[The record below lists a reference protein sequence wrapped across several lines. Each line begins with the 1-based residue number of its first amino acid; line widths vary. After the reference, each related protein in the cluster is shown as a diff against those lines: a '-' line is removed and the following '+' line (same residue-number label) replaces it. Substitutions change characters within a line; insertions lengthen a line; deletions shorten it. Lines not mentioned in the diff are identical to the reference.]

1 MDDNAV
7 GVMDGGRLSIVTRWK
22 IYGAAI
28 LVAFALYSGWAAH
41 QRAIG
46 ARDAM
51 LKEARAE
58 LSALRAEGQRLDTV
72 YVRDTLRLTRTRTRT
87 DSVIMATTDTVLHVD
102 TVKVLVEREREA
114 CSLALSTCE
123 SRVANAEERVAN
135 LQRQNTILHRQT
147 SAKQRNAFV
156 LGALTGVALAGA
168 AAIAAQ

>member
-1 MDDNAV
+1 MSTIAKLKV
-7 GVMDGGRLSIVTRWK
+7 
-22 IYGAAI
+22 YGAAI
-28 LVAFALYSGWAAH
+28 LAAFVIYSGWAAH

-51 LKEARAE
+51 LKEAAKQYVE
-58 LSALRAEGQRLDTV
+58 LFNTKKKLDTT
-72 YVRDTLRLTRTRTRT
+72 YLRDTLRLTRTRTRT
-87 DSVIMATTDTVLHVD
+87 DSVIMATTDTVMHVD

-123 SRVANAEERVAN
+123 SRVANAEERAAN
-135 LQRQNTILHRQT
+135 LAKQNTLLHRQT

-156 LGALTGVALAGA
+156 LGALTGVAIAGA